1 MRYRIFI
8 LTAALFVSS
17 CDRKAE
23 GQSVVV
29 VNGEEITSSE
39 LNSELGMA
47 KLPPGMDKKTATSQL
62 LQAMID
68 RRLLA
73 QQARADGLDRS
84 PEYLTRHRRATED
97 LLIGMLA
104 QRKLNS
110 AKLPS
115 PNEVASFEASRPE
128 QFARRELWNIEQILY
143 ATPTDPGITKQIAE
157 AQSLEALAQVL
168 TASGIEF
175 SRAKARLNSATV
187 PHNLYEKI
195 VALPV
200 TEPFLVP
207 VGTRS
212 IANVIV
218 SKEPIPL
225 AGDASRPVAVASM
238 RRAEG
243 AKLMEAQLK
252 DLRGKAKIEYKAGFA
267 PKK

>member
-1 MRYRIFI
+1 MKYQVFI
-8 LTAALFVSS
+8 LAAALFVSS

-23 GQSVVV
+23 GQSVAV

-39 LNSELGMA
+39 LNAELGMA
-47 KLPPGMDKKTATSQL
+47 RLPPGLDKKTATAQM

-73 QQARADGLDRS
+73 QQARVDGLDRS
-84 PEYLTRHRRATED
+84 PEFITRHRRATED

-128 QFARRELWNIEQILY
+128 MFAQRELWNLEQIQY
-143 ATPTDPGITKQIAE
+143 ATPTDPNVLKQIAD
-157 AQSLEALAQVL
+157 AHSLAALAEVL
-168 TASGIEF
+168 TANGVEF
-175 SRAKARLNSATV
+175 TRGKTRLNSATV

-195 VALPV
+195 VALPAS
-200 TEPFLVP
+200 EPFIVP
-207 VGTRS
+207 VGSRTV
-212 IANVIV
+212 ANVIV
-218 SKEPIPL
+218 SKEPAPL
-225 AGDASRPVAVASM
+225 AGDASRPVAVAAM
-238 RRAEG
+238 RRAQG
-243 AKLMEAQLK
+243 AKLMESQVK
-252 DLRGKAKIEYKAGFA
+252 ELRAKAKIDYKEGFA